1 MKITV
6 SKAIGQAL
14 HEEMVRDPNVFIIGE
29 DMGVMGNM
37 FAITKGF
44 RDEFGADRVIDTPI
58 SESGF
63 TGIAV
68 GAAIGELLD
77 LDGHLNRFADG
88 LEQKFRK
95 NSGGKTCCRWR

>member
-29 DMGVMGNM
+29 DMGVMGNV

-44 RDEFGADRVIDTPI
+44 RDEFGADRSTPP
-58 SESGF
+58 SASP
-63 TGIAV
+63 ASP
-68 GAAIGELLD
+68 A
-77 LDGHLNRFADG
+77 
-88 LEQKFRK
+88 
-95 NSGGKTCCRWR
+95 SP

>member
-14 HEEMVRDPNVFIIGE
+14 HEEMARDPNVFIIGE
-29 DMGVMGNM
+29 DMGVMGNV

-44 RDEFGADRVIDTPI
+44 RDEFGADRVIDAPI

-68 GAAIGELLD
+68 APPCGACA
-77 LDGHLNRFADG
+77 RWW
-88 LEQKFRK
+88 
-95 NSGGKTCCRWR
+95 SGCMTISSPSVWTRS